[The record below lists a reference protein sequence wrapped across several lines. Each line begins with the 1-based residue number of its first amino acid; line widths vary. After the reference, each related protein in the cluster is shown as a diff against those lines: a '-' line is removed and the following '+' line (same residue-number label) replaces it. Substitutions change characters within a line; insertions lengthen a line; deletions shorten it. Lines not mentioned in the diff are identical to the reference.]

1 MLEQIKKAVDV
12 FDALDIEKR
21 VLLTKSDDLHKQFD
35 KLRMDRYNLQCLLDE
50 ALDEDE
56 ETADL
61 LDNIR
66 ETNIAIKKVE
76 KEYHKTRKVYSHTWP
91 KADLAKKKVEKLKK
105 KFWEQEGLD
114 L

>member
-1 MLEQIKKAVDV
+1 MLEQIKQVVNV

-21 VLLTKSDDLHKQFD
+21 VLLTKSDQLHKQLD
-35 KLRMDRYNLQCLLDE
+35 KLRMDRYNLQCRLDTVLDKGEEVANLLD
-50 ALDEDE
+50 D
-56 ETADL
+56 
-61 LDNIR
+61 IR
-66 ETNIAIKKVE
+66 ETNIAIKKTE